1 MKTGTGF
8 LVISMLALS
17 GLALMLTACGGGG
30 GSSTGTLNLSLT
42 DAPIDSAVSVVVDFD
57 AVELQPVEGER
68 IRFDLVEEGAPCHID
83 NDPTLC
89 QIDLMQFTGTESFT
103 ILDGVEVPAGQYSWM
118 RLEVNA
124 VLDTLFDSY
133 IELSDHPDCAPG
145 VYELDIPSGAETGL
159 KMNRPFIVAAGGIT
173 DLTID
178 FDLRKSVHEPQPNDD
193 TCTFKLRPTLR
204 LVDNLEVGAL
214 TGSVDP
220 GLIADGCSG
229 AVYVFDATTTVPD
242 DVDGNDA
249 DGADP
254 IATAL
259 LSDALTYTVG
269 FLESGDYLVAF
280 TCDAG
285 VDDSAIDNDIAGEP
299 PVVFSG
305 DTRVGITVNE
315 ALEHNFGP

>member
-1 MKTGTGF
+1 MKNRAGF
-8 LVISMLALS
+8 LVISALALS

-57 AVELQPVEGER
+57 AVELQSAEGER
-68 IRFDLVEEGAPCHID
+68 VRFDLVEEGAPCHID

-103 ILDGVEVPAGQYSWM
+103 ILDGVELPDGQYSWM

-124 VLDTLFDSY
+124 ELDTVFDSY

-145 VYELDIPSGAETGL
+145 MYELDIPSGAETGL
-159 KMNRPFIVAAGGIT
+159 KLNRPFMVAAGGVT

-193 TCTFKLRPTLR
+193 LCTFKLRPTLR
-204 LVDNLEVGAL
+204 LVDNLEVGTL
-214 TGSVDP
+214 TGSVDS
-220 GLIADGCSG
+220 GLITDGCTG
-229 AVYVFDATTTVPD
+229 AVYVFDAAASAPD
-242 DVDGNDA
+242 DVDGIDA

-254 IATAL
+254 ITTAL

-269 FLESGDYLVAF
+269 FLVEGDYLVAF

-285 VDDSAIDNDIAGEP
+285 VDDPEIDNDIEGEP
-299 PVVFSG
+299 VAFSSA
-305 DTRVGITVNE
+305 TTVGITVNE
-315 ALEHNFGP
+315 TLEHTFGP